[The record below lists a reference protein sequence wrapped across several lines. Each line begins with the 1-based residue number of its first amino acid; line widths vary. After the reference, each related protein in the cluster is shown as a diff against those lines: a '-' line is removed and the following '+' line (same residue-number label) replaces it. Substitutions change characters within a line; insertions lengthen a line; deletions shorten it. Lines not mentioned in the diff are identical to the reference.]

1 MRTGSYS
8 GNAKA
13 TRTTNASTTT
23 VKGSRRLARR
33 E

>member
-1 MRTGSYS
+1 MRTGSYN

-23 VKGSRRLARR
+23 VKGRRRFARL